1 MTIEDLKEIQA
12 ANSPAM
18 GKAAKKNAKRKEKK
32 RQANANG
39 SAASTNTAEGD
50 ESGED
55 DEEEEGAKEK
65 QPTQLPTTQLS
76 QLTLD
81 EKNKPISS
89 VSKPSTSATSTSAS
103 STTSTST
110 STTTSTTTTTST
122 RPSLD
127 SDPEVIAKYVKG
139 LKKKLKQIE
148 ELKSKIAS
156 GAIPVVDSEQ
166 SAKLAKQTAFEA
178 DVAYFEKGLTSN
190 KWKQKAINIKKKN
203 KKKIN
208 FYQWFTVS
216 KHQIL
221 SLIEYIA

>member
-55 DEEEEGAKEK
+55 DEEEEEAKAK
-65 QPTQLPTTQLS
+65 QPTQLPMTQLS

-89 VSKPSTSATSTSAS
+89 VSKPSTSAS

-178 DVAYFEKGLTSN
+178 DVAYFEKALASN
-190 KWKQKAINIKKKN
+190 K
-203 KKKIN
+203 
-208 FYQWFTVS
+208 
-216 KHQIL
+216 
-221 SLIEYIA
+221 